1 MIPIFGR
8 FKILFLAAFQ
18 LKMTCKYLQCLTS
31 CFDLLE
37 QRDNIHMSAWMQNG
51 GIKNW
56 MVSELVG
63 SSLKVG
69 LPLNHP
75 CFPTRWGSLVCLD
88 LNSKSQAQEAVECVW
103 TPMTWMIWGYP
114 HDLQLWPS
122 VIIGKYEIIY
132 TFYKCDYK
140 ILFQHL

>member
-18 LKMTCKYLQCLTS
+18 LKWLANTCNVWPHALTCWNKETTS
-31 CFDLLE
+31 TCPHGCKMGESRIEWF
-37 QRDNIHMSAWMQNG
+37 QSWW
-51 GIKNW
+51 KFP
-56 MVSELVG
+56 
-63 SSLKVG
+63 KVG

-132 TFYKCDYK
+132 TLYKCDYK